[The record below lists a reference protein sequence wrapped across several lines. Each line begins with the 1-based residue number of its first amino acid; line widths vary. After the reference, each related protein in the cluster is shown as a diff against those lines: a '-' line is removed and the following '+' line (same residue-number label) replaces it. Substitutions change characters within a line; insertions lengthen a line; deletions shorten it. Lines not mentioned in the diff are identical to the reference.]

1 MIIQHSPYILSKDS
15 RRTVRGWAMLG
26 SAAVGPGPTTGGTG
40 TPGSR
45 TDGALAPALALGPPR
60 SCRPATTSPFASMW
74 YGSHPL
80 STAAAGAGAAPNLK
94 RCSNGTPAGAG
105 ALGPLALQW
114 TGTPGLRTVEALAPA
129 FRAASTTSLSAL
141 WSIACRNCCT
151 LENLRPS
158 GSGVSRVIILFG
170 STGMSVRAQAQ
181 PAAGEQAIG
190 TATSC
195 STLRRQLGH

>member
-1 MIIQHSPYILSKDS
+1 
-15 RRTVRGWAMLG
+15 MLG

-40 TPGSR
+40 TTGSR

-158 GSGVSRVIILFG
+158 
-170 STGMSVRAQAQ
+170 AQACPGLSFSLAAPVCRSTPKPNP
-181 PAAGEQAIG
+181 PAAKKPLGQPRAAALCGGNWG
-190 TATSC
+190 TDPFVASLRLCRARTS
-195 STLRRQLGH
+195 